1 MGSLKRF
8 ITQRVSDIHSLII
21 ASEHLKRMHFYLAKL
36 IIKFRSMTRVI
47 VGLYKLINTAVPVN

>member
-1 MGSLKRF
+1 
-8 ITQRVSDIHSLII
+8 
-21 ASEHLKRMHFYLAKL
+21 MHFYLAKL